1 MFEILFLL
9 RPLTKHFLF
18 LDTTCII
25 TLEKCDRDC
34 LSVMNFFKTMLPDC
48 NVSYLL
54 LGIQNQALKIF
65 YSRLTERK
73 KNECG
78 DQPPVCT
85 VVVRSSNTTLHGA
98 MVKAFDTN

>member
-1 MFEILFLL
+1 
-9 RPLTKHFLF
+9 
-18 LDTTCII
+18 
-25 TLEKCDRDC
+25 
-34 LSVMNFFKTMLPDC
+34 MLPDC

-78 DQPPVCT
+78 DKPPVCT

-98 MVKAFDTN
+98 MVKVFDTNWHAIHFYLKTYTEYLFVNKENSIQQSLFDKLN

>member
-1 MFEILFLL
+1 
-9 RPLTKHFLF
+9 
-18 LDTTCII
+18 
-25 TLEKCDRDC
+25 
-34 LSVMNFFKTMLPDC
+34 MLPDC

-54 LGIQNQALKIF
+54 PGIQNQALKIF

-98 MVKAFDTN
+98 MVKAFDINWQSIPFYSDSLKTYTEYLFVNKENLIPQSLFDKLN